1 MGPSRPATVQ
11 RGHPTMRLGRY
22 TSSSILCLTVL
33 AFFPLE
39 GKGQGVDLGE
49 DAAGALFPFVG
60 TGKSTSLNT
69 QESPQA
75 RFDWARTAW
84 DLGRYVEALEE
95 LERLLVEGR
104 APELVPAIA
113 LLTGELYAV
122 AELAVDGRA
131 VRWAPDG
138 LLAAY
143 EVGTG
148 AAAATR
154 ILELGQGG
162 PREVAS
168 VPGTGLVS
176 APGGGAAAYLAVTDS
191 DEVRQ
196 ARERL
201 QQEMAVADRAHRM
214 RLMGELSQLEVRNT
228 DVVMRDL
235 ATGQE
240 RRVRPSGVLPS
251 SLLYGPDGALYL
263 LGAREAGEGLPAEP
277 RSDVFRLRNDGR
289 TEAVTEGPGIKTDP
303 FFAGGGAFLVYGAG
317 REAFALQEMASG
329 SVRTFQGS
337 FPVLS
342 ADGATLGFLGGDASG
357 PVLTVISLQGGRMGP
372 PRTVGIPFPVP
383 MGSSRSCPSCPLLS
397 GLALAP
403 GGEMAVIQAMPRE
416 DWELF
421 LVDLSGGAPGLAGRE
436 LSGSEVGAG
445 APMGPWAGA
454 GVPGSELV
462 QLTREIQHDLY
473 PMVLGD
479 GGGGGAAGR
488 PGATRILAMKGEAR
502 HRRSHL
508 YDLGTGGI
516 TWLFR
521 NNTVRTVAPEYEWAP
536 SPDGTKLL
544 IVADRDGNTISPER
558 GVYLMDLTREVTREE
573 VLARVRTNLAA
584 ERALRATAESM
595 YGPMEAEIREVV
607 GSVSRTHLFDYQEAL
622 FRFGS
627 KYITQPGNRQAI
639 HYLVETLRGF
649 GYEPELQWF
658 EARGAETANVIA
670 RLPGTVSPDV
680 VYAVSAHFDSNLR
693 SPGADDNT
701 SGTVGLVEMARIL
714 AGRPMPAT
722 IEIALFTG
730 EEAGLLGSREYV
742 RRAVESG
749 KNLVGALNNDMVG
762 FAEDHRLDNTIR
774 YSNSGI
780 RDLQHGAAIIF
791 SELVTY
797 DAEYYRST
805 DAAAYYE
812 AYGDVV
818 GGIGSYPILASPH
831 YHQSHD
837 VLETVNHQL
846 VAEVTKVT
854 TASIMLLASSPSRI
868 KGLEVM
874 PRPGAEGAE
883 GMTAGG
889 YGVVEVTWN
898 PSPERDVVEYRVA
911 SGPPEDPW
919 RSVVT
924 VQEPRV
930 MLEGVRPGDVVSVNA
945 VNRRGFQGWDWAR
958 VNLP

>member
-1 MGPSRPATVQ
+1 M
-11 RGHPTMRLGRY
+11 
-22 TSSSILCLTVL
+22 
-33 AFFPLE
+33 
-39 GKGQGVDLGE
+39 
-49 DAAGALFPFVG
+49 
-60 TGKSTSLNT
+60 
-69 QESPQA
+69 
-75 RFDWARTAW
+75 
-84 DLGRYVEALEE
+84 
-95 LERLLVEGR
+95 
-104 APELVPAIA
+104 A
-113 LLTGELYAV
+113 LLTGELHPV
-122 AELAVDGRA
+122 TELAVDGRA

-148 AAAATR
+148 GAATTR
-154 ILELGQGG
+154 ILEVGEGG
-162 PREVAS
+162 PQEVAS
-168 VPGTGLVS
+168 VQGTGLVF
-176 APGGGAAAYLAVTDS
+176 APGGGAAAYLAVADS
-191 DEVRQ
+191 DEVLQ

-201 QQEMAVADRAHRM
+201 QREMAGADRADRM
-214 RLMGELSQLEVRNT
+214 RLMGELARVEARST
-228 DVVMRDL
+228 DVVWRDL
-235 ATGQE
+235 ATGRE
-240 RRVRPSGVLPS
+240 RRVRPGGVLPS
-251 SLLYGPDGALYL
+251 SLLYGPDGGLYVV
-263 LGAREAGEGLPAEP
+263 GTREVGEVQAGET
-277 RSDVFRLRNDGR
+277 RSDVFRLRDDGR
-289 TEAVTEGPGIKTDP
+289 TEAITQGPGIKTDP
-303 FFAGGGAFLVYGAG
+303 FFAGGGAFLVYGGG
-317 REAFALQEMASG
+317 RGAFALQEMATG
-329 SVRTFQGS
+329 SIRTFRGS

-342 ADGATLGFLGGDASG
+342 ADGATMGFLGEGVNG
-357 PVLTVISLQGGRMGP
+357 PVLTIMALDGGPVGST
-372 PRTVGIPFPVP
+372 RTFEIPFPVP
-383 MGSSRSCPSCPLLS
+383 LGSSRTCPSCPLLS
-397 GLALAP
+397 GLALSS
-403 GGEMAVIQAMPRE
+403 GGDFAVIQAMPRE

-421 LVDLSGGAPGLAGRE
+421 LVDLSGAPL
-436 LSGSEVGAG
+436 
-445 APMGPWAGA
+445 GPWAGA
-454 GVPGSELV
+454 GVPGSDLV

-473 PMVLGD
+473 PMVV
-479 GGGGGAAGR
+479 GGGR
-488 PGATRILAMKGEAR
+488 VLAMKGEAR

-508 YDLGTGGI
+508 YDLATGEV

-536 SPDGTKLL
+536 SPDGSRLL

-558 GVYLMDLTREVTREE
+558 GVYLMDLTREVTRDE
-573 VLARVRTNLAA
+573 VLDRVRSNLAA
-584 ERALRATAESM
+584 ERALRATAAAM
-595 YGPMEAEIREVV
+595 YGPMEAQIREVV
-607 GSVSRTHLFDYQEAL
+607 GSVSMTHLFDYQEAL

-639 HYLVETLRGF
+639 HYLAETLRGF

-658 EARGAETANVIA
+658 ETRGVETANVIA
-670 RLPGTVSPDV
+670 RLTGTVSPDV
-680 VYAVSAHFDSNLR
+680 VYAVSAHFDSSPG

-701 SGTVGLVEMARIL
+701 SGTAGLVEMARVL

-780 RDLQHGAAIIF
+780 RDLQHGAAILF
-791 SELVTY
+791 SDLVTY
-797 DAEYYRST
+797 HAKYYRGT

-812 AYGDVV
+812 AYGDIV

-846 VAEVTKVT
+846 VAEVAKVT
-854 TASIMLLASSPSRI
+854 TASIMLLASSPSRVT
-868 KGLEVM
+868 GVRLA
-874 PRPGAEGAE
+874 PGEDGW
-883 GMTAGG
+883 
-889 YGVVEVTWN
+889 VEVTWN

-911 SGPPEDPW
+911 WGPPEDHW

-930 MLEGVRPGDVVSVNA
+930 LLEGVRPGDVVSVNG

-958 VNLP
+958 VRLP

>member
-1 MGPSRPATVQ
+1 
-11 RGHPTMRLGRY
+11 
-22 TSSSILCLTVL
+22 
-33 AFFPLE
+33 
-39 GKGQGVDLGE
+39 LGE
-49 DAAGALFPFVG
+49 GR
-60 TGKSTSLNT
+60 SLCG
-69 QESPQA
+69 QESPRALIDAPARGVAGPSLRGQESPRA
-75 RFDWARTAW
+75 RFDRARTAW

-104 APELVPAIA
+104 SPELVPSMA

-122 AELAVDGRA
+122 TELAADGRA

-138 LLAAY
+138 LMAVH

-148 AAAATR
+148 AGATTR
-154 ILELGQGG
+154 ILEVGEEGV
-162 PREVAS
+162 REVAS
-168 VPGTGLVS
+168 VEGTGLVF
-176 APGGGAAAYLAVTDS
+176 APGGGAAAYLAVADS
-191 DEVRQ
+191 EELL
-196 ARERL
+196 RERVRL
-201 QQEMAVADRAHRM
+201 QREMVGADRVGRM
-214 RLMGELSQLEVRNT
+214 GLMGELARLEARNT
-228 DVVMRDL
+228 DVVWREL

-240 RRVRPSGVLPS
+240 RRVRPNGVLPS
-251 SLLYGPDGALYL
+251 SLLFGPDGALHL
-263 LGAREAGEGLPAEP
+263 LGVREPGADQPAEP
-277 RSDVFRLRNDGR
+277 RSDVFRLHDDGR
-289 TEAVTEGPGIKTDP
+289 AELITPEPGIKTDP
-303 FFAGGGAFLVYGAG
+303 FFAGDGAFLVYGVG
-317 REAFALQEMASG
+317 RGAFALQEMAGG

-337 FPVLS
+337 FPVHS
-342 ADGATLGFLGGDASG
+342 ADGATLGFLGGGPDG
-357 PVLTVISLQGGRMGP
+357 PVLTVLSLEEGSVGP
-372 PRTVGIPFPVP
+372 ARTFGIPFPVP
-383 MGSSRSCPSCPLLS
+383 MGSTRSCPSCPLLS
-397 GLALAP
+397 GLALSP
-403 GGEMAVIQAMPRE
+403 GGDFAVIQAMPRE

-421 LVDLSGGAPGLAGRE
+421 LLDLKGGAPGLPWRE
-436 LSGSEVGAG
+436 PSGPEVERGVS
-445 APMGPWAGA
+445 PGPWAGA

-479 GGGGGAAGR
+479 GGGAGAAGR

-508 YDLGTGGI
+508 YDLATGEV

-536 SPDGTKLL
+536 SPDGSRLL

-558 GVYLMDLTREVTREE
+558 GVYLMDLTREVTGEE

-584 ERALRATAESM
+584 ERALRATAQAM
-595 YGPMEAEIREVV
+595 YGPMEAQIREVV
-607 GSVSRTHLFDYQEAL
+607 GSVSLTHLFDYQRDL
-622 FRFGS
+622 FQFGS

-639 HYLVETLRGF
+639 HYLAETLRGF

-658 EARGAETANVIA
+658 ETRGVETANVIA
-670 RLPGTVSPDV
+670 RLPGTVSPHV
-680 VYAVSAHFDSNLR
+680 VYAVSAHFDSSPG

-701 SGTVGLVEMARIL
+701 SGTSGLVEMARVL

-742 RRAVESG
+742 RRALESG

-774 YSNSGI
+774 YSNRGI
-780 RDLQHGAAIIF
+780 RDLQHGAAILF
-791 SELVTY
+791 SDLVTY
-797 DAEYYRST
+797 DAEYYRGT

-812 AYGDVV
+812 AYGDIV

-837 VLETVNHQL
+837 VLETVNHRL
-846 VAEVTKVT
+846 VAEVAKVT
-854 TASIMLLASSPSRI
+854 TASIMLMASSPSRVTGV
-868 KGLEVM
+868 GLA
-874 PRPGAEGAE
+874 PGEDGW
-883 GMTAGG
+883 
-889 YGVVEVTWN
+889 VEVTWD

-911 SGPPEDPW
+911 SGPLEDPW
-919 RSVVT
+919 RSVVM

-930 MLEGVRPGDVVSVNA
+930 VLQGVRPGDVVSVIA

-958 VNLP
+958 VSLP